1 VKKQIKDP
9 TKEMILEENESNKYY
24 NADCVS
30 TRKAPVIPNVTFKY
44 KVIARNLKIYL
55 ILFDCFIPTKCE

>member
-9 TKEMILEENESNKYY
+9 TKEIILKKNQSNKLY

-30 TRKAPVIPNVTFKY
+30 TKKAPVIPKVIFKY
-44 KVIARNLKIYL
+44 NVIARNLKIYL
-55 ILFDCFIPTKCE
+55 ILFDCFIPFQCE